1 MYKITSAS
9 DEDKALIVEA
19 LQSPTREFKQR
30 VSFGY
35 WTATDGVR
43 SFNKSFEVTSVSSAS
58 IKQLACSD
66 SSMLTFGCCCAG
78 SAELEFF
85 NPNYGEAKSAETKYS
100 GKIIFIEQGIKYK
113 DGTDSDGNEYY
124 YFFPLGYF
132 KTQSPSSDDKWFTIK
147 VSAYDDVYLMTNK
160 YTSDLF
166 SDGTQSVSAL
176 SLINELAR
184 RYNLTVD
191 FDENSIAEQYILN
204 QRSLTA
210 DEAEVLT
217 AYSDAEALGYLA
229 GLAGANARINTF
241 GKLHIGWYSAA
252 ESYTML
258 TKIQWQN
265 GFVKKAEEAFEI
277 NSVTL
282 GIDDTVYT
290 SGTGKGLSAVN
301 PLVKENDAVTI
312 KNWLFA
318 SVPPISFL
326 PCEIEWRGD
335 PRIEAGDLISVYD
348 ENGTAHDVFVAEQ
361 NLDLTGGLSAKIIC
375 PTGDGEMSFDTVSE
389 NTRKA
394 LNKQKTTLQ
403 QAIEKATNAINGAK
417 GGFFEVRDDNGD
429 GNPDGWLIKEDE
441 GGTGGIIRANEKGI
455 GLSTDGG
462 KSYSIA
468 MTFNGINANAINCD
482 DLFAISAKI
491 GGWNISKNCIYN
503 ELSTADDTEVVF
515 ACGVEDSDLE
525 KSTFALYKSG
535 KLKMGGKDYGYVTA
549 EDSGLKFYSPYTES
563 SLTGTETSIISGTI
577 GSEPYVNSNDT
588 YPGNLRVMLRPLNF
602 DVNGNPD
609 KSDNSVRIGRN
620 VTGFMG
626 DPKDPIPFSGVFEE
640 YVRITDG
647 ETDGY
652 IHTGV
657 NTIDLCGREMNKFA
671 GLIHHRTINNT
682 KAIAK
687 YGVGGVEAKPS
698 IACEVWSSDELQAR
712 FDVYKDDG
720 YWENTSFGNV
730 DMNAALR
737 VGHENN
743 PLQFGI
749 NCMAFAGNV
758 IFNNLSVDTLYV
770 NGESMF
776 TYIDKLSALEN
787 RVSALERK

>member
-1 MYKITSAS
+1 MYKITGVT

-19 LQSPTREFKQR
+19 LKSPTREFKQR

-35 WTATDGVR
+35 WTVTDGVR
-43 SFNKSFEVTSVSSAS
+43 SFNKSFEVTSVSSAN
-58 IKQLACSD
+58 IKQIACSD
-66 SSMLTFGCCCAG
+66 SSILTFGCCCAG

-85 NPNYGEAKSAETKYS
+85 NPNYGETKSAEAKFS
-100 GKIIFIEQGIKYK
+100 DKIIFIEQGVKYK
-113 DGTDSDGNEYY
+113 DGTDTDGNEYY
-124 YFFPLGYF
+124 YFFPFGYF

-147 VSAYDDVYLMTNK
+147 VSAYDDIYLMTNK
-160 YTSDLF
+160 YTSELF
-166 SDGTQSVSAL
+166 SDGAQSVSAL
-176 SLINELAR
+176 SLINELAG

-191 FDENSIAEQYILN
+191 FDENSIAEQYILT
-204 QRSLTA
+204 QRELTA
-210 DEAEVLT
+210 DEAEILT

-229 GLAGANARINTF
+229 GLAGANARMNTV

-252 ESYTML
+252 ESYTMQ
-258 TKIQWQN
+258 TKVQWQN

-348 ENGTAHDVFVAEQ
+348 ENGTTYDVFLAEQ
-361 NLDLTGGLSAKIIC
+361 DLDLTGGLSAKIIC

-389 NTRKA
+389 NTRKE
-394 LNKQKTTLQ
+394 LNRQKTTLQ

-417 GGFFEVRDDNGD
+417 GGFFEVRDDNKD

-455 GLSTDGG
+455 GFSTDGG
-462 KSYSIA
+462 KTYSIA

-482 DLFAISAKI
+482 DLVAISAKI
-491 GGWNISKNCIYN
+491 GGWNISENCIYN

-626 DPKDPIPFSGVFEE
+626 DPKDPVPFSGVFEE

-657 NTIDLCGREMNKFA
+657 KTIDLCGREMNKFA

-682 KAIAK
+682 KAIVK

>member
-1 MYKITSAS
+1 MYKITGVT
-9 DEDKALIVEA
+9 DEDKALIIEA

-58 IKQLACSD
+58 IKQLVCSD

-85 NPNYGEAKSAETKYS
+85 NPNYGETKSAEAKYS

-147 VSAYDDVYLMTNK
+147 VSAYDDIYLMTNK
-160 YTSDLF
+160 YTSELF

-176 SLINELAR
+176 SLINELAG
-184 RYNLTVD
+184 RYNLAVD

-210 DEAEVLT
+210 DEAEILT

-229 GLAGANARINTF
+229 GLAGANARINTV
-241 GKLHIGWYSAA
+241 GKLHVGWYSAA
-252 ESYTML
+252 ESYTMP

-301 PLVKENDAVTI
+301 PLVKENDAAMI
-312 KNWLFA
+312 RNWLFA

-348 ENGTAHDVFVAEQ
+348 ENGTTYDIFVAEQ
-361 NLDLTGGLSAKIIC
+361 DLDLTGGLSAKIMC
-375 PTGDGEMSFDTVSE
+375 PTGAGEMSFDTVSE
-389 NTRKA
+389 NTRKE
-394 LNKQKTTLQ
+394 LNRQKTTLQ

-417 GGFFEVRDDNGD
+417 GGFFEVRDDDDD
-429 GNPDGWLIKEDE
+429 GNPDGWIIKENE
-441 GGTGGIIRANEKGI
+441 GGTGGIIRANQAGI

-462 KSYSIA
+462 HNYQTAI
-468 MTFNGINANAINCD
+468 TFNGINAKAINCD

-491 GGWNISKNCIYN
+491 GGWNISENCIYN

-549 EDSGLKFYSPYTES
+549 EDSALKFYSPYTEGA
-563 SLTGTETSIISGTI
+563 LTGAETSVISGTI

-602 DVNGNPD
+602 DVNGNPNE
-609 KSDNSVRIGRN
+609 SNNSIRFGRN
-620 VTGFMG
+620 VTGFLG
-626 DPKDPIPFSGVFEE
+626 DPKDPMPFSGVFEE

-647 ETDGY
+647 ETGGY

-682 KAIAK
+682 ESMVK
-687 YGVGGVEAKPS
+687 YGVGGVGTEPS
-698 IACEVWSSDELQAR
+698 IACEVWHSDELQAR
-712 FDVYKDDG
+712 IDVYKDSTS
-720 YWENTSFGNV
+720 WENTPFGTV
-730 DMNAALR
+730 DMNTAIR
-737 VGHENN
+737 VGHENTS
-743 PLQFGI
+743 LQFGTDS
-749 NCMAFAGNV
+749 MAYDGNA
-758 IFNNLSVDTLYV
+758 L
-770 NGESMF
+770 F
-776 TYIDKLSALEN
+776 TELSADAIYVGGNSIWEWLSSLDSRISN
-787 RVSALERK
+787 LGG

>member
-1 MYKITSAS
+1 MYKITGVT
-9 DEDKALIVEA
+9 DEDKALIIEA
-19 LQSPTREFKQR
+19 LRSPTREFKQR

-43 SFNKSFEVTSVSSAS
+43 SFNKSFEVTSISSAS

-66 SSMLTFGCCCAG
+66 NSMLTFGCCCAG

-85 NPNYGEAKSAETKYS
+85 NPNYGKEQSSEAKYS

-147 VSAYDDVYLMTNK
+147 VFAYDDIYSMTNK
-160 YTSDLF
+160 YTSELF

-210 DEAEVLT
+210 DEAEILT

-229 GLAGANARINTF
+229 GIAGANARINTA

-301 PLVKENDAVTI
+301 ALVKENDAEI
-312 KNWLFA
+312 IRNWLFA

-348 ENGTAHDVFVAEQ
+348 ENGITYDVFVAEQ
-361 NLDLTGGLSAKIIC
+361 NLDLTGGLSAKIMC

-417 GGFFEVRDDNGD
+417 GGFFEVLDEDKD
-429 GNPDGWLIKEDE
+429 GNPDGWIIKENE
-441 GGTGGIIRANEKGI
+441 GGTGGIIRANEAGI

-462 KSYSIA
+462 NSYRTA
-468 MTFNGINANAINCD
+468 MTFDGIVADAIVCGDLSTISASIGGWSLSANAIYKDYSNPD
-482 DLFAISAKI
+482 GSYYRTYFQAPGLGQGAVKDQWVLSSQYAPSADSESLSPEFYI
-491 GGWNISKNCIYN
+491 TTTGEGGFRTLLTNI
-503 ELSTADDTEVVF
+503 
-515 ACGVEDSDLE
+515 CGEDSFAAIRHQRNGYEGVFGVGQVGDTGSVALELNANLGENIQKNSMARIDLYAAATNVE
-525 KSTFALYKSG
+525 TLRFMQYRDTVNNQDRYYYNFLSFYQGERLCLS
-535 KLKMGGKDYGYVTA
+535 A
-549 EDSGLKFYSPYTES
+549 EDKLNDLS
-563 SLTGTETSIISGTI
+563 SHLI
-577 GSEPYVNSNDT
+577 
-588 YPGNLRVMLRPLNF
+588 LQCK
-602 DVNGNPD
+602 DVYFQMN
-609 KSDNSVRIGRN
+609 
-620 VTGFMG
+620 
-626 DPKDPIPFSGVFEE
+626 
-640 YVRITDG
+640 G
-647 ETDGY
+647 ETKSLSSV
-652 IHTGV
+652 I
-657 NTIDLCGREMNKFA
+657 K
-671 GLIHHRTINNT
+671 LI
-682 KAIAK
+682 A
-687 YGVGGVEAKPS
+687 E
-698 IACEVWSSDELQAR
+698 
-712 FDVYKDDG
+712 
-720 YWENTSFGNV
+720 
-730 DMNAALR
+730 
-737 VGHENN
+737 
-743 PLQFGI
+743 
-749 NCMAFAGNV
+749 CMK
-758 IFNNLSVDTLYV
+758 
-770 NGESMF
+770 NGTVPVF
-776 TYIDKLSALEN
+776 
-787 RVSALERK
+787 

>member
-1 MYKITSAS
+1 MYKITGVS

-43 SFNKSFEVTSVSSAS
+43 SFNKSFEVTSISSAS

-85 NPNYGEAKSAETKYS
+85 NPNYGKEQSSEAKYS

-147 VSAYDDVYLMTNK
+147 VSAYDDIYLMTNK
-160 YTSDLF
+160 YTSELF
-166 SDGTQSVSAL
+166 SNGTQSVSAL
-176 SLINELAR
+176 SLINELAG

-210 DEAEVLT
+210 DEAEILT

-229 GLAGANARINTF
+229 GIAGANARINTA

-252 ESYTML
+252 ESYTMP

-301 PLVKENDAVTI
+301 PLVKENDAKSI
-312 KNWLFA
+312 RNWLFA

-361 NLDLTGGLSAKIIC
+361 NLDLTGGLSAKIMC

-417 GGFFEVRDDNGD
+417 GGFFEVRDEDKD
-429 GNPDGWLIKEDE
+429 GNPDGWIIKENE
-441 GGTGGIIRANEKGI
+441 GGTGGIIRANEAGI

-462 KSYSIA
+462 KNYQIA
-468 MTFNGINANAINCD
+468 ITFNGINANAINCD

-515 ACGVEDSDLE
+515 ACGVENSDLE

-549 EDSGLKFYSPYTES
+549 EDSALKFYSAYKES
-563 SLTGTETSIISGTI
+563 LMSPIEESVLSGSIIADPCI
-577 GSEPYVNSNDT
+577 RSNES
-588 YPGNLRVMLRPLNF
+588 YPGDLKFMLKPLHY
-602 DVNGNPD
+602 DEQGNADNADNSIKIGRTVSGFIED
-609 KSDNSVRIGRN
+609 KSDPDN
-620 VTGFMG
+620 
-626 DPKDPIPFSGVFEE
+626 PYPFGGMFEE

-682 KAIAK
+682 KAIVK
-687 YGVGGVEAKPS
+687 YGVGGVETKPS
-698 IACEVWSSDELQAR
+698 IACEVWYSDELQAR
-712 FDVYKDDG
+712 FDVYKDDS
-720 YWENTSFGNV
+720 YWETTSFGNV
-730 DMNAALR
+730 DMNTALR

-743 PLQFGI
+743 PLQFGV
-749 NCMAFAGNV
+749 NCMAFAGKV
-758 IFNNLSVDTLYV
+758 IFNNLSVDKLYV
-770 NGESMF
+770 NGES
-776 TYIDKLSALEN
+776 ISDKLSALEN
-787 RVSALERK
+787 RVSALEKK

>member
-1 MYKITSAS
+1 MYKITGVT
-9 DEDKALIVEA
+9 DEDKALIIEA
-19 LQSPTREFKQR
+19 LQSSTREFKQR

-43 SFNKSFEVTSVSSAS
+43 SFNKSFEVTSISSAS
-58 IKQLACSD
+58 IKQLVCSD

-85 NPNYGEAKSAETKYS
+85 NPNYGETKSAEAKYS

-124 YFFPLGYF
+124 YFFPLGYL

-147 VSAYDDVYLMTNK
+147 VSAYDDIYSMTNK
-160 YTSDLF
+160 YTSELF

-204 QRSLTA
+204 QRKLTA
-210 DEAEVLT
+210 DEAEILT

-229 GLAGANARINTF
+229 GLAGANARMNTV

-258 TKIQWQN
+258 TEIQWQN

-312 KNWLFA
+312 RNWLFA

-348 ENGTAHDVFVAEQ
+348 ESGTVHDVFVAEQ
-361 NLDLTGGLSAKIIC
+361 DLDLTGGLSAKIMC

-441 GGTGGIIRANEKGI
+441 GGIGGIIRANKAGI
-455 GLSTDGG
+455 GLSKDGG
-462 KSYSIA
+462 KNYTIA

-491 GGWNISKNCIYN
+491 GGWNISENCIYN
-503 ELSTADDTEVVF
+503 ELSTADDTEVIF
-515 ACGVEDSDLE
+515 ACGVENSDLE

-549 EDSGLKFYSPYTES
+549 EDSALKFYSAYRE
-563 SLTGTETSIISGTI
+563 SLTSPIEESVLSGAIISDPCI
-577 GSEPYVNSNDT
+577 GSNES
-588 YPGNLRVMLRPLNF
+588 YPGDLKFMLKPLHY
-602 DVNGNPD
+602 DKQGNAD
-609 KSDNSVRIGRN
+609 KSDNSIKIGRT
-620 VTGFMG
+620 VSGFIDDKS
-626 DPKDPIPFSGVFEE
+626 DPDNPYPFSGMFEE
-640 YVRITDG
+640 YVKITDG

-682 KAIAK
+682 KAIVK
-687 YGVGGVEAKPS
+687 YGVGGVETKPS

-712 FDVYKDDG
+712 FDVYKDG
-720 YWENTSFGNV
+720 TSWENTPFGTV
-730 DMNAALR
+730 DMNTAVR
-737 VGHENN
+737 VGHENTS
-743 PLQFGI
+743 LQFGTDS
-749 NCMAFAGNV
+749 MAYGGNAV
-758 IFNNLSVDTLYV
+758 
-770 NGESMF
+770 F
-776 TYIDKLSALEN
+776 TKLSANVIYVGGKSIWEWLSSLDSRISN
-787 RVSALERK
+787 LGG

>member
-1 MYKITSAS
+1 MYKITGVT

-43 SFNKSFEVTSVSSAS
+43 SFNKSFEVTSVSSVN
-58 IKQLACSD
+58 IKQIACSD

-85 NPNYGEAKSAETKYS
+85 NPNYGETKSAEAKYS

-147 VSAYDDVYLMTNK
+147 VAAYDDVYLMTNK
-160 YTSDLF
+160 YTSELF

-176 SLINELAR
+176 SLINELAG
-184 RYNLTVD
+184 RYNLAVD

-204 QRSLTA
+204 QRNLTA
-210 DEAEVLT
+210 DEAEILT

-229 GLAGANARINTF
+229 GLAGANVRINTV

-252 ESYTML
+252 ESYTMP
-258 TKIQWQN
+258 TEIQWQN

-301 PLVKENDAVTI
+301 PLVKENDAAMI
-312 KNWLFA
+312 RNWLFA

-348 ENGTAHDVFVAEQ
+348 ENGTTYDIFVAEQ
-361 NLDLTGGLSAKIIC
+361 DLDLTGGLSAKIIC

-389 NTRKA
+389 NTRKE
-394 LNKQKTTLQ
+394 LNRQKTTLQ

-417 GGFFEVRDDNGD
+417 GGFFEVRDEDND
-429 GNPDGWLIKEDE
+429 GNPDGWIIKENE
-441 GGTGGIIRANEKGI
+441 GGTGGIIRANQAGI

-462 KSYSIA
+462 HSYQTAI
-468 MTFNGINANAINCD
+468 TFNGIDAKAINCD

-491 GGWNISKNCIYN
+491 GGWNISENCIYN

-549 EDSGLKFYSPYTES
+549 EDSALKFYSAYRE
-563 SLTGTETSIISGTI
+563 SLTSPIEESVLSGSIISDPCI
-577 GSEPYVNSNDT
+577 GSNEN
-588 YPGNLRVMLRPLNF
+588 YPGDLKFMLKPLHY
-602 DVNGNPD
+602 DKQGNAD
-609 KSDNSVRIGRN
+609 KSDNSIKIGRT
-620 VTGFMG
+620 VSGFIEDKS
-626 DPKDPIPFSGVFEE
+626 DPDNPYPFSGMFEE
-640 YVRITDG
+640 YVKITDG
-647 ETDGY
+647 ETGGY

-671 GLIHHRTINNT
+671 GLIHHRTIDNT
-682 KAIAK
+682 EAMVK
-687 YGVGGVEAKPS
+687 YGVGGVGTEPS
-698 IACEVWSSDELQAR
+698 IACEVWYSDELQAR
-712 FDVYKDDG
+712 IDVYKDG
-720 YWENTSFGNV
+720 TSWENTPFGTV
-730 DMNAALR
+730 DMNTAVR
-737 VGHENN
+737 VGHENTS
-743 PLQFGI
+743 LQFGTDS
-749 NCMAFAGNV
+749 MAYGGNAV
-758 IFNNLSVDTLYV
+758 
-770 NGESMF
+770 F
-776 TYIDKLSALEN
+776 TKLSANVIYVGGKSIWEWLSSLDSRISN
-787 RVSALERK
+787 LGG

>member
-1 MYKITSAS
+1 MYKITGVT

-58 IKQLACSD
+58 IKQLVCSD

-85 NPNYGEAKSAETKYS
+85 NPNYGEEQSSEAKYS
-100 GKIIFIEQGIKYK
+100 NKIIFIEQGIKYK

-124 YFFPLGYF
+124 YFFPFGYF

-147 VSAYDDVYLMTNK
+147 ISAYDDIYSMTNK
-160 YTSDLF
+160 YTSELF
-166 SDGTQSVSAL
+166 SDGAQSVSAL
-176 SLINELAR
+176 SLINELAG
-184 RYNLTVD
+184 RYNLAVD

-204 QRSLTA
+204 QRSLTT
-210 DEAEVLT
+210 DEAEILT

-229 GLAGANARINTF
+229 GLAGANAKINTI

-252 ESYTML
+252 ESYTMP

-277 NSVTL
+277 NSITL

-290 SGTGKGLSAVN
+290 SGMGKGLSAVN
-301 PLVKENDAVTI
+301 PLVKENDAAI
-312 KNWLFA
+312 IRNWLFA

-335 PRIEAGDLISVYD
+335 PRIEAGDLISAYD
-348 ENGTAHDVFVAEQ
+348 ENGTAHDVFVAEHD
-361 NLDLTGGLSAKIIC
+361 LDLTGGLSAKIIC

-389 NTRKA
+389 NTRKE
-394 LNKQKTTLQ
+394 LNRQKTTLQ

-417 GGFFEVRDDNGD
+417 GGFFEVRDDDDD
-429 GNPDGWLIKEDE
+429 GNPDGWIIKEDE
-441 GGTGGIIRANEKGI
+441 GGTGGIIRANKAGI

-462 KSYSIA
+462 KNYQIA
-468 MTFNGINANAINCD
+468 MTFNGIDAKAINCD

-491 GGWNISKNCIYN
+491 GGWNISENCIYN

-525 KSTFALYKSG
+525 QSTFALYKSG
-535 KLKMGGKDYGYVTA
+535 KLKMGGKEYGYVTA
-549 EDSGLKFYSPYTES
+549 EDSALKFYSPYTEGA
-563 SLTGTETSIISGTI
+563 LTGAETSVISGTI

-602 DVNGNPD
+602 DVNGNPNE
-609 KSDNSVRIGRN
+609 SNNSIRFGRN
-620 VTGFMG
+620 VTGFLG
-626 DPKDPIPFSGVFEE
+626 DPKDPTTFSEVFEE

-647 ETDGY
+647 ETGGY

-682 KAIAK
+682 EAMVK
-687 YGVGGVEAKPS
+687 YGVGGVGTEPS
-698 IACEVWSSDELQAR
+698 IACEVWYSDELQAR
-712 FDVYKDDG
+712 IDVYKDSTS
-720 YWENTSFGNV
+720 WENTPFGTV
-730 DMNAALR
+730 DMNTAIR
-737 VGHENN
+737 VGHENTS
-743 PLQFGI
+743 LQFGTDS
-749 NCMAFAGNV
+749 MAYGGNAV
-758 IFNNLSVDTLYV
+758 
-770 NGESMF
+770 F
-776 TYIDKLSALEN
+776 TKLSANVIYVGGKSIWEWLSSLDSRISN
-787 RVSALERK
+787 LGG

>member
-1 MYKITSAS
+1 MYKITGVS

-85 NPNYGEAKSAETKYS
+85 NPNYGETRSAEAKYS

-124 YFFPLGYF
+124 YFFSLGYF
-132 KTQSPSSDDKWFTIK
+132 KTQSPSSDDKWFTVK
-147 VSAYDDVYLMTNK
+147 VSAYDDIYSMTNK
-160 YTSDLF
+160 YTSELF
-166 SDGTQSVSAL
+166 SDGAQSVSAL
-176 SLINELAR
+176 SLINELAK
-184 RYNLTVD
+184 RYNLAVD

-210 DEAEVLT
+210 DEAEILT

-229 GLAGANARINTF
+229 GLAGANARINTV

-252 ESYTML
+252 ESYTMP

-312 KNWLFA
+312 KNWFFA
-318 SVPPISFL
+318 SVPPTSFL

-348 ENGTAHDVFVAEQ
+348 EDGTTYDIFVAEQ
-361 NLDLTGGLSAKIIC
+361 DLDLTGGLSAKIIC

-389 NTRKA
+389 NTRKE
-394 LNKQKTTLQ
+394 LNRQKTTLQ

-417 GGFFEVRDDNGD
+417 GGFFEVRDDDGD

-441 GGTGGIIRANEKGI
+441 GGIGGIISANKAGI

-462 KSYSIA
+462 NNYRTAI
-468 MTFNGINANAINCD
+468 TFDGIVADAIICG
-482 DLFAISAKI
+482 DLSTISASI
-491 GGWNISKNCIYN
+491 GGWSLSSNAIYKDYSNPDGSYYRTYFQAPGLGQGAVKDQWVLSSQYAPSADSESASAEFYITTTGEGGFRTLLRNI
-503 ELSTADDTEVVF
+503 
-515 ACGVEDSDLE
+515 CGEDSFAAIRHQRNGYEGVFGVGQVGDTGSVALELNANLGENIQKNSMARMDLYAAATNVE
-525 KSTFALYKSG
+525 TLRFMQYRDTVNNQDRYYYNFLSFYQGERLCLA
-535 KLKMGGKDYGYVTA
+535 A
-549 EDSGLKFYSPYTES
+549 EDKLNDLS
-563 SLTGTETSIISGTI
+563 SHLI
-577 GSEPYVNSNDT
+577 
-588 YPGNLRVMLRPLNF
+588 LQCK
-602 DVNGNPD
+602 DVYFQMN
-609 KSDNSVRIGRN
+609 
-620 VTGFMG
+620 
-626 DPKDPIPFSGVFEE
+626 
-640 YVRITDG
+640 G
-647 ETDGY
+647 ETKSLSSV
-652 IHTGV
+652 I
-657 NTIDLCGREMNKFA
+657 K
-671 GLIHHRTINNT
+671 LI
-682 KAIAK
+682 A
-687 YGVGGVEAKPS
+687 E
-698 IACEVWSSDELQAR
+698 
-712 FDVYKDDG
+712 
-720 YWENTSFGNV
+720 
-730 DMNAALR
+730 
-737 VGHENN
+737 
-743 PLQFGI
+743 
-749 NCMAFAGNV
+749 CMK
-758 IFNNLSVDTLYV
+758 
-770 NGESMF
+770 NGTVPVF
-776 TYIDKLSALEN
+776 
-787 RVSALERK
+787 